1 MDIRRREELAKEKRI
16 EKLIRN
22 EELEEAMNKL
32 PINERA
38 IIKEALIKIKSDN
51 HRHRMFLDDKLA
63 RERDEK
69 ISEFRRERDE
79 REKRDERENERR
91 ECSLMMNV
99 CIMCAGAVGTVAY
112 VGLALMK

>member
-1 MDIRRREELAKEKRI
+1 MDTQMDIQRREKRI

-38 IIKEALIKIKSDN
+38 IIKEALIRIKSDN
-51 HRHRMFLDDKLA
+51 HRMFLDKLT
-63 RERDEK
+63 RERNEK

-79 REKRDERENERR
+79 RENERRDNERR
-91 ECSLMMNV
+91 ECSLMVNV
-99 CIMCAGAVGTVAY
+99 CIMCAGAVGAVAY

>member
-51 HRHRMFLDDKLA
+51 HRMFLDKLTN
-63 RERDEK
+63 EK
-69 ISEFRRERDE
+69 ISEFRRER
-79 REKRDERENERR
+79 RERDEENERRDNERR
-91 ECSLMMNV
+91 ECSLMVNV
-99 CIMCAGAVGTVAY
+99 CIMCAGAVGAVAY

>member
-1 MDIRRREELAKEKRI
+1 MDTQMDIQRREKRI

-22 EELEEAMNKL
+22 EEIEEAMNKL

-38 IIKEALIKIKSDN
+38 IIKEVLVRIKSDN
-51 HRHRMFLDDKLA
+51 HRMFLDKLT
-63 RERDEK
+63 REHNEK
-69 ISEFRRERDE
+69 ISEFGRLQEE
-79 REKRDERENERR
+79 QIERENERR
-91 ECSLMMNV
+91 ECSLMVNV